1 MPDTNP
7 LAAPTIEEYVCNK
20 WNDVREVATTRLRN
34 GESYVREEP
43 LKAVAYAAAA
53 GYVLRILPVGAMVRS
68 LIRVV
73 LFAVKPAALVYGA
86 AKAYEVLARP
96 NNAPT
101 PIAGGEG

>member
-1 MPDTNP
+1 MPDTNQ
-7 LAAPTIEEYVCNK
+7 LAAPTIEECVCDK
-20 WNDVREVATTRLRN
+20 WNDVCEATSARLRD

-53 GYVLRILPVGAMVRS
+53 GYVLRILPVGAIVRS

-86 AKAYEVLARP
+86 AKAYEILARP
-96 NNAPT
+96 DITPT
-101 PIAGGEG
+101 SETSVEG

>member
-1 MPDTNP
+1 MPDTNSV
-7 LAAPTIEEYVCNK
+7 PTIEECVCQK
-20 WNDVREVATTRLRN
+20 WSDVREAALARLRD

-53 GYVLRILPVGAMVRS
+53 GYVLRILPIGAIVRS
-68 LIRVV
+68 AIRVV

-96 NNAPT
+96 DSTPT
-101 PIAGGEG
+101 PHTNFEG